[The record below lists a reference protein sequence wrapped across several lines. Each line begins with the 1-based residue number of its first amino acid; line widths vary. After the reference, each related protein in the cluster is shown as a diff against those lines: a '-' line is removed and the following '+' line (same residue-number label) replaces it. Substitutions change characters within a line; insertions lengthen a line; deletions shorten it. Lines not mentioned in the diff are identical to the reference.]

1 MTCTVTFA
9 DDGSVTETTGCNEK
23 ELAYVEKIKEWDSQK
38 YGKEKARLTK
48 MKTGGKMKPELLAW
62 LERRE
67 HILKQFVTDGEPE
80 L

>member
-1 MTCTVTFA
+1 MTCTVTLA

-23 ELAYVEKIKEWDSQK
+23 ELAYVDKIKEWDSEK
-38 YGKEKARLTK
+38 YGKEKTRLAK
-48 MKTGGKMKPELLAW
+48 MKTGKMKPELLAW

-67 HILKQFVTDGEPE
+67 HILKQFATGGEPE